1 MNYATM
7 LHYSRI
13 MRLDLMFWVL
23 RQDKIGVRLG
33 VTILIPRCLD
43 LDRGKGQCNFLH
55 SDIVPVIAFRVII
68 DRLMRSADGSI
79 GVVSYGADTSIMR
92 PRYIVQVHQP
102 EKPF

>member
-1 MNYATM
+1 M
-7 LHYSRI
+7 
-13 MRLDLMFWVL
+13 
-23 RQDKIGVRLG
+23 
-33 VTILIPRCLD
+33 
-43 LDRGKGQCNFLH
+43 FLH

>member
-1 MNYATM
+1 M
-7 LHYSRI
+7 
-13 MRLDLMFWVL
+13 
-23 RQDKIGVRLG
+23 
-33 VTILIPRCLD
+33 
-43 LDRGKGQCNFLH
+43 FLH

-79 GVVSYGADTSIMR
+79 GVVSYSADTSIMR